1 MRKLVLFHKETGS
14 DLHPFGGEISLAGFE
29 GPSLTPDSDSPL
41 WQEIGGKWV
50 CLFKKGGLDLGS
62 LSQVHSQGQSSLY
75 ILEVVLQQEKR
86 WGCIF

>member
-1 MRKLVLFHKETGS
+1 MTYIPLEEKIGL
-14 DLHPFGGEISLAGFE
+14 PGFE
-29 GPSLTPDSDSPL
+29 GPSLTSDSDSTL

-50 CLFKKGGLDLGS
+50 CLFKKGDLDLGS

-75 ILEVVLQQEKR
+75 ILEVALQQEKC